1 MTATLLRFWRPAAL
15 ALAAVVALGAIAG
28 IVESR
33 RQAAT
38 DERRAHVLGEARD
51 KANDLHLIELHAFA
65 GVQSPERGAI
75 EFSLGADHFV
85 RLISE
90 LPARE
95 PVVVEASRW
104 FSVYAGSLVRE
115 FELLRD
121 SHVAAVRA
129 HDTLVDFAAS
139 ELMTSLA
146 NAQETFASRASWKT
160 KAADIGALGALVSAT
175 GFLPFLWRRFRLAR
189 RRAEQEAV
197 ERSERRLRALV
208 QHGYDAVGI
217 IDPDGRIAWASESTL
232 GVFGVPAAELVGAE
246 FLSLVH
252 PDDVERAV
260 LLYSQLLG
268 GDVASHRGELRT
280 RHGDGGW
287 RQVELSISNRLLDSD
302 VGGIIVNARDVTELR
317 ENEHRLRQAQRLET
331 VGQLA
336 GGVAHDFNNL
346 LTVIIGS
353 ADVALARLPEGDAG
367 RIELEEIRAASERAA
382 DLTRQL
388 LAFGREQVM
397 LPETFELDAAVVRM
411 GALLRR
417 LVGEHIELVVTP
429 GAGAALARFD
439 TAQLEQVI
447 LDLAL
452 DARDAMPDG
461 GTLTVATGTERLD
474 EPLAGNGVELPPGEY
489 VWLSVRDT
497 GIDMDDE
504 ASARIFDPFFTAR
517 HDGSGT
523 GLGLATAHGI
533 VAQSGGTLT
542 FESEPGRGSVFTV
555 LLPLAEAPAGEAPA
569 RQAPPPSV
577 PQAAATVLV
586 AEDEPAV
593 RGLVVAG
600 LERAGYAV
608 LGAAEGNE
616 ALALAQ
622 RHEGPIAL
630 LLTDVVMPG
639 MSGRALAERLTAER
653 PGLPVLYTSGYPAG
667 ALGSEDV
674 SAPGAGFLQKP
685 FTLAELTAA
694 VASAIAADAP
704 VV

>member
-1 MTATLLRFWRPAAL
+1 MTATPLRFWRPAAL
-15 ALAAVVALGAIAG
+15 ALVAVVALGAIAG
-28 IVESR
+28 IVELR

-38 DERRAHVLGEARD
+38 DHRRMEVLGEVRE
-51 KANDLHLIELHAFA
+51 KANDLQLIEWHALA
-65 GVQSPERGAI
+65 GVQSPARAAI
-75 EFSLGADHFV
+75 EFSLGGDHFV
-85 RLISE
+85 RLMRE
-90 LPARE
+90 LPQQE
-95 PVVVEASRW
+95 PVVVEVNRW
-104 FSVYAGSLVRE
+104 FSAYARSLVRE
-115 FELLRD
+115 FTLLRD
-121 SHVAAVRA
+121 ARVASARA
-129 HDTLVDFAAS
+129 HDSLVDLSAS
-139 ELMTSLA
+139 ELRASLE
-146 NAQETFASRASWKT
+146 NAQETFAHRASWKT
-160 KAADIGALGALVSAT
+160 RAADIITLGVLLAAA

-208 QHGYDAVGI
+208 QHGYDAVGT
-217 IDPDGRIAWASESTL
+217 IDPNGRIVWASESTL
-232 GVFGVPAAELVGAE
+232 GVFGVPASELVGTE

-252 PDDVERAV
+252 PDDVERAI

-287 RQVELSISNRLLDSD
+287 RQVELSISNRLLDPD

-388 LAFGREQVM
+388 LAFGRVQVL
-397 LPETFELDAAVVRM
+397 LPETFELDSVVVRT
-411 GALLRR
+411 GELLRR
-417 LVGEHIELVVTP
+417 LAGEHIELVVAP
-429 GAGAALARFD
+429 GAGAAQVRFD

-452 DARDAMPDG
+452 DARDAMPHG

-474 EPLAGNGVELPPGEY
+474 EPLAGDGVELPPGEY
-489 VWLSVRDT
+489 VSLSVRDT
-497 GIDMDDE
+497 GIHMDDE
-504 ASARIFDPFFTAR
+504 AVSRIFDPFFTAK

-533 VAQSGGTLT
+533 VVQSGGTLT

-569 RQAPPPSV
+569 RHAPPPSM
-577 PQAAATVLV
+577 PQVAATVLV

-600 LERAGYAV
+600 LERAGYTV
-608 LGAAEGNE
+608 LGASEGNE

-622 RHEGPIAL
+622 LHEGTIDL

-639 MSGRALAERLTAER
+639 MSGRALAERLVAER

-667 ALGSEDV
+667 ALGSDDV
-674 SAPGAGFLQKP
+674 SAPGSGFLQKP
-685 FTLAELTAA
+685 FTLEELTAA
-694 VASAIAADAP
+694 VASAIAADTLA
-704 VV
+704 V